1 MVLSQN
7 LKLVQAVE
15 QLCIVVLLVKSSGAQ
30 NFMFAFVSKRKKLK
44 EQGRKVPS
52 RAAGKTTS
60 FAPGADLLSM
70 FQHMLRDDTVEIAG
84 MSLLPPD
91 TAKEALPVLLE
102 ATADRFATLLKN
114 PATTDAL
121 IFSIF

>member
-1 MVLSQN
+1 
-7 LKLVQAVE
+7 
-15 QLCIVVLLVKSSGAQ
+15 
-30 NFMFAFVSKRKKLK
+30 
-44 EQGRKVPS
+44 
-52 RAAGKTTS
+52 
-60 FAPGADLLSM
+60 M

-121 IFSIF
+121 IKQSAQHFLTSVRLKINRACF